1 MININDCFLA
11 KCKDKKGESLSKV
24 KGYSF
29 FNKEL
34 NRQLI
39 LHTDVDN
46 KEYSALSDKLTGLRF
61 FTLPHA
67 FSKLDVSIV
76 ESELQKFIKHYTIDL
91 IKTELKKKE
100 EVK

>member
-61 FTLPHA
+61 FTIPHA
-67 FSKLDVSIV
+67 FSKLDINIV